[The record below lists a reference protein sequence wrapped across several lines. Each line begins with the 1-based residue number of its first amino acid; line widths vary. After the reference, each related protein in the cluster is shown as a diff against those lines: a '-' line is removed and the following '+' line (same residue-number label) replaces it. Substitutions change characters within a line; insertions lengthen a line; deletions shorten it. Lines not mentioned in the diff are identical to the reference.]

1 MVTDAAGLEVNS
13 LTVTASDY
21 LAVRPILDRVSL
33 EIAPGECL
41 GLVGESG
48 SGKSMTARSIL
59 GVPPDGLTVTGRVRH
74 RGLDLDMADRGAM
87 RQWRAAQV
95 GVVFQEPHRIMDPT
109 RTVGD
114 YLGEVL
120 TLVRDVPRREVQR
133 RSIQGLHQV
142 GIDDPA
148 GSLKRYP
155 HELSGGQLQRAV
167 IAAAL
172 LVEPSLLIA
181 DEPTTALDTTTQAL
195 VTVLLNRA
203 RHERNL
209 SMLYITHNLELAM
222 AICDRIA
229 VMYAGQILEVSRAGA
244 IRREARH
251 PYTEALLRCRP
262 NIGQRREA
270 LPVIEGQPPGLQTP
284 LPGCPFAPRCP
295 RTDSTCQAKRPVL
308 VSTGQGAAAC
318 FHPLLGKPS
327 PVTA

>member
-1 MVTDAAGLEVNS
+1 M
-13 LTVTASDY
+13 TVTASDY